1 MGRFKITKDTAD
13 IDCRVK
19 IAENDEADGTII
31 RQKGAKKFLVT
42 DGTNTG
48 ICILSD
54 IDDGNLANGTMTVC
68 ITHSNKEVR
77 LEYLSNKYGVDFEGN
92 RYALSVSESS
102 VLDNCVPATLNKS
115 SEKKPKVAEKS
126 KAKPKAKPKLKP
138 KATKKK
144 ITPKKKV
151 EKKPTLKS
159 VPKINTD
166 KIDTTKHTTDDASK
180 TTSNY
185 ETELN

>member
-1 MGRFKITKDTAD
+1 MGRFKITNDTAD

-102 VLDNCVPATLNKS
+102 VLDNCEPATLNKS
-115 SEKKPKVAEKS
+115 SEKKPKVAEK
-126 KAKPKAKPKLKP
+126 PKAKAKP

-144 ITPKKKV
+144 TTPNKKV
-151 EKKPTLKS
+151 VKKPTLKS

>member
-1 MGRFKITKDTAD
+1 MGRFKITNDTAD

-54 IDDGNLANGTMTVC
+54 NDDGNLANGTMTVC
-68 ITHSNKEVR
+68 ITHNDKEVR

-102 VLDNCVPATLNKS
+102 VLDNCEPATLNKS
-115 SEKKPKVAEKS
+115 SEKKPKVAEKP
-126 KAKPKAKPKLKP
+126 KPKAKAKP

-144 ITPKKKV
+144 TTPNKKV
-151 EKKPTLKS
+151 VKKPTLKS